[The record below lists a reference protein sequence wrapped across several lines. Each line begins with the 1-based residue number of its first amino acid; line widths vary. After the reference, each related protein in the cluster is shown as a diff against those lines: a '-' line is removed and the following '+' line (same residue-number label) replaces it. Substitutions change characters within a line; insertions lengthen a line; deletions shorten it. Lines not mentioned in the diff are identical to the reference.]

1 MFIDR
6 TNAGGVTN
14 TSSEGGPLP
23 LPPPGVPATDLRL
36 HTLLDRSLIEI
47 FALGGRGRVASRV
60 YPAGMLD
67 PAWSL
72 SVFGGLD
79 SGGAA
84 NATVQLWS
92 MSGCWVESIS
102 A

>member
-1 MFIDR
+1 M
-6 TNAGGVTN
+6 
-14 TSSEGGPLP
+14 P

-36 HTLLDRSLIEI
+36 HMLLDRSLSEI

-60 YPAGMLD
+60 YPAGMLH
-67 PAWSL
+67 PEWSL
-72 SVFGGLD
+72 SVFGGLGSLD
-79 SGGAA
+79 LARTA

-92 MSGCWVESIS
+92 MSECWVESIS